1 MLYELLYPLW
11 KSFQYITF
19 RAAGA
24 AMVALGLTLLLG
36 PWMIRLLGRLKVR
49 ERVEKT
55 HSDKLSELHQ
65 GKKDTPT
72 MGGLFFM
79 PAMILAVGLF
89 ARLDN
94 VYVMLCFLV
103 AIAMSVVGFADDYIK
118 LTDAKRHGMRISTK
132 LFCQAIV
139 GLSVGL
145 ALMMYFH
152 QSEHEGGAF
161 AVPALRWLGEVK
173 APAEPPKKCAE
184 CGRDMPVQREAPDVR
199 LVPHS
204 LYVPIVKKYIDL
216 GWLFPLLVML
226 VIMSASNAVNLTDG
240 LDGLAV
246 GCTVIAV
253 LAYAV
258 ICYVVGRVDFS
269 RYLEVAYVPDAGELT
284 IVCATIA
291 GCCMGFLWFNSF
303 PAQVFMGN
311 AGALPLGALLGTIA
325 VIAKQELLLFVV
337 GAIFVVETVSVAL
350 QIFSF
355 RVWGKRI
362 FRIAPLHHHFQFAGW
377 SETKITVRFWTI
389 AAILALLALATLKG
403 A

>member
-1 MLYELLYPLW
+1 MLYELLYPFW
-11 KSFQYITF
+11 DSFQYITF

-24 AMVALGLTLLLG
+24 AMMALGLTLLLG
-36 PWMIRLLGRLKVR
+36 PWMIRLLARLKVR
-49 ERVEKT
+49 ERTEKT
-55 HSDKLSELHQ
+55 HSEKLSELHK
-65 GKKDTPT
+65 GKRDTPT

-79 PAMILAVGLF
+79 PAMILTVGLF

-103 AIAMSVVGFADDYIK
+103 AIAMSLVGLADDYIK
-118 LTDAKRHGMRISTK
+118 LTDLKRHGLRISTK
-132 LFCQAIV
+132 LLCQAIV

-145 ALMMYFH
+145 ALMVYFH
-152 QSEHEGGAF
+152 QSEDEGGAF
-161 AVPALRWLGEVK
+161 GVPVLRRPGEVK
-173 APAEPPKKCAE
+173 TPAEPPKRCSE
-184 CGRDMPVQREAPDVR
+184 CGRDAPVQREAPEVR
-199 LVPHS
+199 LVPFS
-204 LYVPIVKKYIDL
+204 LYLPIVKRYVDL

-226 VIMSASNAVNLTDG
+226 VIVASSNAVNLTDG

-246 GCTVIAV
+246 GCTIITT

-269 RYLEVAYVPDAGELT
+269 RHLELAYVPGAGELT
-284 IVCATIA
+284 VVCAAIT

-311 AGALPLGALLGTIA
+311 TGALPLGALLGTIA
-325 VIAKQELLLFVV
+325 VFAKQELLLFVV